1 MLEILFW
8 FILVLLIY
16 PLVIYPISLLM
27 IDKFYEDEKFI
38 IDYDFNPE
46 VSFIITAYN
55 EDKVIE
61 SKLNNVLELD
71 YPKEKLEIIV
81 ASDGSSD
88 KTNEL
93 VNKFVEEHRNY
104 KIKLLDIQGRRGK
117 THAQNCAV
125 KFSSSEIII
134 FSDSN
139 SIWDIQALRFLVNRF
154 KDDKLG
160 YLSGKLQ
167 YINGMDNITS
177 DSENKYWNLDIKI
190 RLIESKVSS
199 IVGGNGAIYAI
210 RKKNYVDLPDLL
222 SHDGFMP
229 TKMVLQGMKSK
240 FEPKA
245 IAYEKA
251 GETTKDEY
259 KRKVR
264 MQRGQPW
271 KKYYDIEKFNIFK
284 YGWFSYFYIGHK
296 YLKYQLYLL
305 HPLLYIINIYLMF
318 DSFFYFAFFILQTL
332 FYFFAGI
339 GLIIKSN
346 IKFIFYPYYYSM
358 TIVAQGHAVINTLIG
373 NAKSTWEQAET
384 TR

>member
-8 FILVLLIY
+8 LVVVLLIY
-16 PLVIYPISLLM
+16 PLVIYPLSLLM
-27 IDKFYEDEKFI
+27 LDKFYVDENYEV
-38 IDYDFNPE
+38 DYDYNPS
-46 VSFIITAYN
+46 VTLIVAAYN
-55 EDKVIE
+55 EEKVIFN
-61 SKLNNVLELD
+61 KLNNILELE
-71 YPKEKLEIIV
+71 YPQDKLDIIV

-88 KTNEL
+88 KTNKL
-93 VNKFVEEHRNY
+93 VNQFIDNY
-104 KIKLLDIQGRRGK
+104 QEYNINLLDVQGRRGK
-117 THAQNCAV
+117 TNAQNSAV
-125 KFSSSEIII
+125 ELSNSEILV

-139 SIWDIQALRFLVNRF
+139 SIWDSNALRLLVNRF
-154 KDDKLG
+154 QDEKLG

-167 YINGMDNITS
+167 YINSTNSITS
-177 DSENKYWNLDIKI
+177 KSENTYWNLDLKL

-199 IVGGNGAIYAI
+199 TVGGNGAIYAI
-210 RKKNYVDLPDLL
+210 RRANYFDLPDIL

-229 TKMVLQGMKSK
+229 TKIVLQGMKAK

-251 GETTKDEY
+251 GETSSDEY

-296 YLKYQLYLL
+296 YLKYQLYIL
-305 HPLLYIINIYLMF
+305 HPLLYILNIILAKDSNIYLF
-318 DSFFYFAFFILQTL
+318 ILFLHTIFYCFAFFGWIL
-332 FYFFAGI
+332 
-339 GLIIKSN
+339 KS
-346 IKFIFYPYYYSM
+346 KKKYLYYPYYYTM

-373 NAKSTWEQAET
+373 NQKSTWEQAES